1 MIEARYK
8 LRCRICGKTFDSYEE
23 HALHLFS
30 EHSNKLWARF
40 KPEII
45 KEE

>member
-1 MIEARYK
+1 MPKFK

-23 HALHLFS
+23 HAEHVFS
-30 EHSNKLWARF
+30 EHPDQLWARF

-45 KEE
+45 EEGE